1 MKTRQGGQ
9 IVSGMCRSFLGSI
22 TQEEVSMRLVVFAV
36 LPEVREG
43 EVGENWKGTKEGR
56 VLGRARKARKKKCL

>member
-9 IVSGMCRSFLGSI
+9 IVSGTCGCFLGSI
-22 TQEEVSMRLVVFAV
+22 TQEEVSVRLVVFAV

-43 EVGENWKGTKEGR
+43 EVGENWKGT
-56 VLGRARKARKKKCL
+56 